1 MEVIDGVM
9 QEDILCLD
17 PDLERFLDEK
27 KVTGKLT
34 ILSRMRE
41 KLDDRMIDT
50 MADSLDIEVRK
61 GELDDRYRDLCS
73 CLDTIARFETDRLR

>member
-1 MEVIDGVM
+1 MEEETI
-9 QEDILCLD
+9 INLD
-17 PDLERFLDEK
+17 PDPERFLDEK
-27 KVTGKLT
+27 KIAQKIL

-61 GELDDRYRDLCS
+61 GDLDSRYRELCS
-73 CLDTIARFETDRLR
+73 CLDTLGRFETDRLR